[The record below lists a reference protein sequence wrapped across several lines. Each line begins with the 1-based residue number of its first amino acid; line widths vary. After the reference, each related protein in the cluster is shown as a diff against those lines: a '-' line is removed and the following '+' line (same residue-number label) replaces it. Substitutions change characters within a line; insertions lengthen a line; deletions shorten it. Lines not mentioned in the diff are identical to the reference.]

1 MIAAYCY
8 NRVGNALLDFGL
20 LVEQENYH
28 CFEQTAEQTS
38 VDVQAMQTYYTF
50 ICGPVDLKLTF
61 TAPLFMDNLD
71 LMTRPVNYL
80 SYEVVSRD
88 GKSIRWIC
96 ISRPLR
102 NGRLMYLIRNL

>member
-1 MIAAYCY
+1 MNVTCENLINVWDAQIP
-8 NRVGNALLDFGL
+8 NL

-61 TAPLFMDNLD
+61 TAPDVYKRQGLLCKYAVLIGRSGFAG
-71 LMTRPVNYL
+71 R
-80 SYEVVSRD
+80 
-88 GKSIRWIC
+88 KSTLLPR
-96 ISRPLR
+96 
-102 NGRLMYLIRNL
+102 